1 MAQKHLGENLV
12 KKKPSCQ
19 QQTEANTNTV
29 NRGLKEFPEMK
40 TTDREC
46 TIKTTLEK
54 SQNTGENK
62 VPGAL
67 SELKQTHGR
76 FKPAKAQSY

>member
-1 MAQKHLGENLV
+1 MVQKHPGENLV
-12 KKKPSCQ
+12 TKKPSCQ

-29 NRGLKEFPEMK
+29 NPGLKEFPEMK
-40 TTDREC
+40 TTDREF
-46 TIKTTLEK
+46 TIKITLEK

-67 SELKQTHGR
+67 RELKQTNGR
-76 FKPAKAQSY
+76 FKPAKAQRY